1 MTEAFYTAAGA
12 SAPAISIFIRSV
24 LCAIFFMWSAWNVY
38 GQMRLVQ
45 HGECNIHEL
54 SMGFFRIAILCAL
67 MVILI
72 FVS

>member
-1 MTEAFYTAAGA
+1 MTEPFYTAAGA
-12 SAPAISIFIRSV
+12 SAQSINILIRSV
-24 LCAIFFMWSAWNVY
+24 LCTIFFMWAAWNVY

-54 SMGFFRIAILCAL
+54 SMGVFRIAILCAL
-67 MVILI
+67 IVILI